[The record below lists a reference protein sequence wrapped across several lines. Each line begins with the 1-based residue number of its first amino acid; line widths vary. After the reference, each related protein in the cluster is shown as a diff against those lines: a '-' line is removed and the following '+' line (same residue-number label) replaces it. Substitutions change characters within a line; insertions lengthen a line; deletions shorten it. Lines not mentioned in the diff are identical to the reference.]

1 MFFATHAG
9 RGLVFGKLA
18 FYMEM
23 RVVLKS
29 SRGEWSASFHVTMMM
44 TSIHSRFPPEK
55 LSFQRWP

>member
-9 RGLVFGKLA
+9 RGLVFRKLA

-29 SRGEWSASFHVTMMM
+29 SRGEWSAGVPLFM
-44 TSIHSRFPPEK
+44 
-55 LSFQRWP
+55 